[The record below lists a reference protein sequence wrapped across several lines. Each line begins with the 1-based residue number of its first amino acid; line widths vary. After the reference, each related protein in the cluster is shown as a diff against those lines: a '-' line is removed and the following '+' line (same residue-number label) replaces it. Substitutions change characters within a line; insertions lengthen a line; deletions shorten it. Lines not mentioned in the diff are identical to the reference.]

1 MICVKRVKINV
12 LLFGGAHVKKLWCL
26 LAILTMTFVLTGCS
40 DIDLTEEENRMI
52 AEYAADL
59 LLKYDSEYQESL
71 LEDESDTEELTT
83 EEVSSEEMT
92 TEVTTEATTEEPT
105 TQEPM
110 TEEITTEEPSIEL
123 PEDDT
128 SDISGEGS
136 SESEDTPI
144 PPSDTGSIVDIA
156 DMVGI
161 ADVSITYNRCMFLD
175 RYPSLD
181 QDGTFIYLEADPG
194 YKLVVVKFDITNH
207 STHDATIDLLNT
219 DIDYRLV
226 LNGNKAAKPMLTI
239 LMDDLGTFSSAV
251 PANSEQS
258 AVLVFQM
265 SDSLVDKIESLIIR
279 VTYQD
284 DEQIIHIQ

>member
-1 MICVKRVKINV
+1 MICVKRVKISV

-71 LEDESDTEELTT
+71 LEDEFDTEELTT
-83 EEVSSEEMT
+83 EETSSEEMT

-105 TQEPM
+105 T
-110 TEEITTEEPSIEL
+110 EEITTEEPSTEVQDG
-123 PEDDT
+123 EMDDT
-128 SDISGEGS
+128 SDVSGNDS
-136 SESEDTPI
+136 SESEDASI

-161 ADVSITYNRCMFLD
+161 ADASITYNRCMFLD

-207 STHDATIDLLNT
+207 SSHDTTIDLLNT

-226 LNGNKAAKPMLTI
+226 MNGNKAAKPMLTI

-265 SDSLVDKIESLIIR
+265 SDNLVDKIESLIIR

-284 DEQIIHIQ
+284 DEQIIYIQ

>member
-71 LEDESDTEELTT
+71 LEDESGTEELTT
-83 EEVSSEEMT
+83 EEASSEEMT

-105 TQEPM
+105 T
-110 TEEITTEEPSIEL
+110 EEITTEEPSTEVQDG
-123 PEDDT
+123 EMDDT
-128 SDISGEGS
+128 SDVSGNDS
-136 SESEDTPI
+136 SESEDASI

-161 ADVSITYNRCMFLD
+161 ADASITYNRCMFLD

-207 STHDATIDLLNT
+207 SSHDTTIDLLNT

-226 LNGNKAAKPMLTI
+226 MNGNKAAKPMLTI

-265 SDSLVDKIESLIIR
+265 SDNLVDKIESLIIR

-284 DEQIIHIQ
+284 DEQIIYIQ